1 MKDFGQI
8 AILYGGESNEREI
21 SLQSGK
27 AVYDALRAQGL
38 NCELIDPANTPLILL
53 ANKGIDLAFIAL
65 HGGIGENGSV
75 QAFLENLGISYTGPD
90 QRACVIAYDKIL
102 SKWIWQAHN
111 LPVAKAVVLTS
122 KKDLD
127 ICTELGYP
135 FFLKPPCEGS
145 SVGVHK
151 IKNKDE
157 LHQVS
162 EKLFKYYPSLLA
174 EQYLRGGEYS
184 CLILGDQALPVVKI
198 EPANDFYDYEAKY
211 SRDDTVYFCP
221 AGLSQQQEKEA
232 RELALLAFQACGCS
246 NWGRVDLMKDE
257 HGRFHILELNVSPG
271 MTSHSLAPMSAKE
284 AGLSFAELCL
294 SVLCHAK

>member
-21 SLQSGK
+21 SLHSGK

-75 QAFLENLGISYTGPD
+75 QAFLENLGIRYTGPD
-90 QRACVIAYDKIL
+90 QKACVIAYDKIL
-102 SKWIWQAHN
+102 SKWMWQAHG
-111 LPVAKAVVLTS
+111 LPVAKAVVLS
-122 KKDLD
+122 SEQDLD
-127 ICTELGYP
+127 TCAGLGYP

-157 LHQVS
+157 LHQAS
-162 EKLFKYYPSLLA
+162 KELFKYYPSLLA
-174 EQYLRGGEYS
+174 EQYLRGAEYS
-184 CLILGDQALPVVKI
+184 CPILGNQTLPVVKI
-198 EPANDFYDYEAKY
+198 ESASDFYDYEAKY
-211 SRDDTVYFCP
+211 LRNDTVYRCP
-221 AGLSQQQEKEA
+221 AGLSPQQEKEA

-246 NWGRVDLMKDE
+246 RWGRVDLMQDE

-284 AGLSFAELCL
+284 AGLSFSELCL
-294 SVLCHAK
+294 SILSHAK

>member
-1 MKDFGQI
+1 MKNFGQI
-8 AILYGGESNEREI
+8 AVLYGGESSEREI

-38 NCELIDPANTPLILL
+38 NCELIDPAHTPLILL
-53 ANKGIDLAFIAL
+53 ANKHIDLVFIAL

-102 SKWIWQAHN
+102 SKWMWQAQG
-111 LPVAKAVVLTS
+111 LPVEKAVVLS
-122 KKDLD
+122 SEQDLD
-127 ICTELGYP
+127 TCAGLGYP

-157 LHQVS
+157 LHQAS
-162 EKLFKYYPSLLA
+162 KELFKYYPSLLA
-174 EQYLRGGEYS
+174 EQYLRGAEYS
-184 CLILGDQALPVVKI
+184 CPILGNQTLPVVKI
-198 EPANDFYDYEAKY
+198 ESASDFYDYEAKY
-211 SRDDTVYFCP
+211 LRNDTVYRCP
-221 AGLSQQQEKEA
+221 AGLSPQQEKEA

-246 NWGRVDLMKDE
+246 RWGRVDLMQDE

-284 AGLSFAELCL
+284 AGLSFSELCL
-294 SVLCHAK
+294 SILSHAK